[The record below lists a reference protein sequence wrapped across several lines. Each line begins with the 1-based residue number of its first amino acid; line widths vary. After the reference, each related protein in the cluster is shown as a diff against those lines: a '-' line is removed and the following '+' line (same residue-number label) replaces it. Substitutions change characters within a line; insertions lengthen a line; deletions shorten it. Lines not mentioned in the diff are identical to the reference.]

1 MRRFFDYFLKGEGDW
16 ETQPPVSLQV
26 RHADGTFTQRGQ
38 QEWPLAHT
46 AFQRCY
52 LDVAS
57 ESMSPTLPELG
68 RAAYAAA
75 GEGLTLRSPALTEQL
90 ELTGPVSARLWVSS
104 SSTDADLILVLRAFA
119 PDGSEVLFQGAN
131 DPKTPLSQGWLRLS
145 HRALDVERSREWA
158 PWHPHEHA
166 DAVAPGQIYPVD
178 VEIWATCVVLP
189 AGYQLALSI
198 LGRDF
203 DHGLE
208 PAARG
213 AHPMRGS
220 GPFRHE
226 HPEDRPAAT
235 FDNEVT
241 VYTGGATA
249 SSILLPVVSG
259 SLPGSDS

>member
-1 MRRFFDYFLKGEGDW
+1 
-16 ETQPPVSLQV
+16 
-26 RHADGTFTQRGQ
+26 
-38 QEWPLAHT
+38 
-46 AFQRCY
+46 
-52 LDVAS
+52 
-57 ESMSPTLPELG
+57 
-68 RAAYAAA
+68 
-75 GEGLTLRSPALTEQL
+75 
-90 ELTGPVSARLWVSS
+90 
-104 SSTDADLILVLRAFA
+104 
-119 PDGSEVLFQGAN
+119 VLFQGAN